1 MRFQLPR
8 PRRLFAF
15 GPLHVVFPLVA
26 LLLAL
31 FGYAALQTAAQHH
44 RLAEERRT
52 VEAEIHALRTRQA
65 ELEGLREYLL
75 SDEYVEAVAR
85 SHFGLVHPGETVVIV
100 EAPPSREPE
109 RQPGERWWEVLFD
122 R

>member
-1 MRFQLPR
+1 MRFLLPR
-8 PRRLFAF
+8 PLLGF
-15 GPLHVVFPLVA
+15 GPLHVLLPMVV

-31 FGYAALQTAAQHH
+31 FGYAAVQTATQNY
-44 RLAEERRT
+44 RLAEECRA

-75 SDEYVEAVAR
+75 SDEYVEAMAR
-85 SHFGLVHPGETVVIV
+85 SHFGLVYPGETEVVV
-100 EAPPSREPE
+100 NAPPPEEPG

>member
-1 MRFQLPR
+1 MRFHLPR
-8 PRRLFAF
+8 LRLFAF
-15 GPLHVVFPLVA
+15 GPLLVLFPLVA

-31 FGYAALQTAAQHH
+31 FGYAALQTAAQNH
-44 RLAEERRT
+44 RLAEERRA
-52 VEAEIHALRTRQA
+52 VEAEIHELRTRQA

-75 SDEYVEAVAR
+75 SDEYVEAIAR
-85 SHFGLVHPGETVVIV
+85 SHFGLAYPGETVVQV
-100 EAPPSREPE
+100 DAPPAEEPG

>member
-1 MRFQLPR
+1 MRFHLPR
-8 PRRLFAF
+8 LRPITF
-15 GPLHVVFPLVA
+15 GPLHVLLPMVA
-26 LLLAL
+26 LLVAL
-31 FGYAALQTAAQHH
+31 FGYAALQTAAQNYH
-44 RLAEERRT
+44 LAEERRV

-85 SHFGLVHPGETVVIV
+85 SRFGLAYPGETVVLV
-100 EAPPSREPE
+100 DAPPSEEPGRE
-109 RQPGERWWEVLFD
+109 PGERWWEVLFD